1 MGYQVFDDGSTL
13 TTDDEGNVVGT
24 TNAWDWDPS
33 SYGRQFSASALNP
46 QANTIGDIF
55 RTGISRLADYGIARL
70 QVQNAAPSTIAQPNA
85 RPVSQVGAGS
95 NGAGLLSSPI
105 VLIGIVALIVV
116 ALRD

>member
-33 SYGRQFSASALNP
+33 TYGRQFSASALNP
-46 QANTIGDIF
+46 NASSIGDIF

-70 QVQNAAPSTIAQPNA
+70 QVQNTAPSTIAQPNQRTA
-85 RPVSQVGAGS
+85 APVGAA
-95 NGAGLLSSPI
+95 NAGGLMSSPLF
-105 VLIGIVALIVV
+105 LIGLVALVV
-116 ALRD
+116 FALKD